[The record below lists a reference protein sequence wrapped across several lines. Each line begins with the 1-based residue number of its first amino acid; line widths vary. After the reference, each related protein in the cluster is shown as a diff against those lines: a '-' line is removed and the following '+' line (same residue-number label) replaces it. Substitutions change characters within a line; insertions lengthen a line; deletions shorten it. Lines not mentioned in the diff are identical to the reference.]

1 MDIGQQNTQLC
12 QIALCHCEVVTA
24 INSPSTT
31 NKVPSLVAF
40 ARPKLITVEDPWV
53 VFHQGV

>member
-12 QIALCHCEVVTA
+12 QMALCHCEVVTA

-31 NKVPSLVAF
+31 EEVPSTVAS
-40 ARPKLITVEDPWV
+40 ACPKLITVEDPWV
-53 VFHQGV
+53 FFH